1 MTALSKELDEIV
13 NSPRHAGVTGAV
25 TKSILIWFPTSC
37 ISCAILRS
45 THRQRVA
52 RIGPTFS
59 PSRSQQEV
67 ASSMKLVDQRNKGK
81 TRNITIAN
89 NYNLRLVSLPIQ
101 SEIFQ
106 LQLATENKFRCSL
119 CYVTQQC
126 VIKKSLKPLLMETG
140 KYYNSRSRFEISNTT
155 E

>member
-1 MTALSKELDEIV
+1 
-13 NSPRHAGVTGAV
+13 
-25 TKSILIWFPTSC
+25 
-37 ISCAILRS
+37 
-45 THRQRVA
+45 
-52 RIGPTFS
+52 
-59 PSRSQQEV
+59 
-67 ASSMKLVDQRNKGK
+67 MKLVDQRNKGK

-119 CYVTQQC
+119 CYVTHQC

-140 KYYNSRSRFEISNTT
+140 KYYNKK
-155 E
+155 